1 MAERFSGA
9 KNYKKFQKIFTSWT
23 TRLRFE
29 SQRIQTAVF
38 VGAGSFKRQNSLGC

>member
-1 MAERFSGA
+1 MAEISLEQKIT
-9 KNYKKFQKIFTSWT
+9 KNIQKIFTSWT

-38 VGAGSFKRQNSLGC
+38 VGAGSF